1 MEKSKVR
8 YTKKMQFQEI
18 GAWELT
24 VGLNQLTLIFR
35 AATGPRS

>member
-1 MEKSKVR
+1 
-8 YTKKMQFQEI
+8 MQFQEI

-24 VGLNQLTLIFR
+24 VGLNGLTITFR